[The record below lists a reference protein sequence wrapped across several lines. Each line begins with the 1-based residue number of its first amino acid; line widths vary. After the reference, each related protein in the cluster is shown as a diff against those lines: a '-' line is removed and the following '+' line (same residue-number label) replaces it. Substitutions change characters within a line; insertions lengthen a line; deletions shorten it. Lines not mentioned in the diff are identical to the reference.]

1 MDQTYKELVNLVLSY
16 DYIMYYE
23 NQSKNKTLNDYYAN
37 MLNNKVVVFLN
48 NNEIINNYI
57 NILIKHN
64 KININDIKEFDNI
77 NKVYET
83 FINSEYLYNIL
94 LEKYYDLRLCNETK
108 HLLVYQHLIFDINSF
123 SNDFYETLLKS
134 DNITNQIKY
143 KFINML
149 SIHNDEMFIQLCL
162 STLLYY
168 QDDIPIEEFINKHNS
183 IKTNYKLIVSIIK
196 FVNKFNSDENK
207 NEHILEY
214 YIPFYNELINYLG
227 YNVLLN
233 NQCLSM

>member
-37 MLNNKVVVFLN
+37 MLNNKAVVFLN

-94 LEKYYDLRLCNETK
+94 LEKYYDLHLRNETK

-123 SNDFYETLLKS
+123 SDDFYETLLKS

-149 SIHNDEMFIQLCL
+149 SIHNEEMFIQLCL
-162 STLLYY
+162 LTLLYY
-168 QDDIPIEEFINKHNS
+168 QDDIPIEEFINKHNC
-183 IKTNYKLIVSIIK
+183 IKTNYKLIISIIN
-196 FVNKFNSDENK
+196 FVNRFNSDKNK

-233 NQCLSM
+233 NQCLSI